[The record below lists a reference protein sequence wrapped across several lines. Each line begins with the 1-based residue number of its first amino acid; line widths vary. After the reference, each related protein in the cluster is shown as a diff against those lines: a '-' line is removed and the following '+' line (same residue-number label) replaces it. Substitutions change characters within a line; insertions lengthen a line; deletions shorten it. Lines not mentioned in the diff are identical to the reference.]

1 LLNFQGAKGLGMGF
15 ASYIAGENGQRILL
29 KSGLSPIKFPSREI
43 NIKGSI
49 E

>member
-1 LLNFQGAKGLGMGF
+1 MGF

-43 NIKGSI
+43 NVKESI